1 MFHCKLHS
9 IPESTLKGY
18 KNHFL
23 IAIFTIF
30 IIFGVKSIISKIFI
44 STESVI
50 MDHIVFLANLI
61 NQLIML
67 KYLISQN
74 PNLKLYV
81 NVYHHQPPPVLP
93 WQLPDDFDPGD
104 IKILVVKS
112 KYK

>member
-1 MFHCKLHS
+1 M
-9 IPESTLKGY
+9 
-18 KNHFL
+18 
-23 IAIFTIF
+23 
-30 IIFGVKSIISKIFI
+30 FI

-93 WQLPDDFDPGD
+93 WQLPDDFNSGG
-104 IKILVVKS
+104 INIIIVKS
-112 KYK
+112 KHE